1 MSDALK
7 QRLDRIESKAALL
20 AKKHAEMRESRKAD
34 ETRIATLEEL
44 VDRQKKEI
52 QQITAQVQYLKLSH
66 TVAPNPEDVERSR
79 DILAE
84 LVREIDRCIADI
96 GN

>member
-1 MSDALK
+1 MAEALK

-20 AKKHAEMRESRKAD
+20 RKKIAEMRESRNAD
-34 ETRIATLEEL
+34 ESRIATLEEI
-44 VDRQKKEI
+44 DTRQKKEI
-52 QQITAQVQYLKLSH
+52 ERLNAQVQYLSLSH
-66 TVAPNPEDVERSR
+66 TIAPKTEDVVKSR
-79 DILAE
+79 NILAQ